1 MTQDFV
7 KTVIIRKPAKVATD
21 DRGRT
26 VWVGKIESVELEL
39 VSTTALEKILK
50 SDDGR
55 THGEIRRLVKG
66 RKDGVLAKDTA
77 TGVFHIVSDD
87 DLRTALESGD
97 VRPPS
102 QRVADVTA
110 PPIAGKLKQAAAELS
125 LVSTQALR
133 KVLKPDGSVE
143 YAKPKT
149 GKKDKHGGFD
159 PYDNN

>member
-1 MTQDFV
+1 MTKESARRSEEIDHRLG
-7 KTVIIRKPAKVATD
+7 KRREILRCAAGDEIAID
-21 DRGRT
+21 HDRS
-26 VWVGKIESVELEL
+26 IHP
-39 VSTTALEKILK
+39 
-50 SDDGR
+50 DG
-55 THGEIRRLVKG
+55 
-66 RKDGVLAKDTA
+66 
-77 TGVFHIVSDD
+77 TGVFQIVSDD
-87 DLRTALESGD
+87 DLRAALESDD
-97 VRPPS
+97 VRPPP

-110 PPIAGKLKQAAAELS
+110 APIADKVKQAAAELS